1 MKFIH
6 VFTQELKNKLLQ
18 NEFELLVET
27 NDFFIFKN
35 NPIIKFNF
43 NELDK
48 KQFIF
53 SNKMIF

>member
-6 VFTQELKNKLLQ
+6 CFNQELKNKLLQ
-18 NEFELLVET
+18 NGFKLLVST
-27 NDFFIFKN
+27 DSLFIFEN
-35 NPIIKFNF
+35 SSSISFDFNQ
-43 NELDK
+43 LDK

>member
-6 VFTQELKNKLLQ
+6 CFNEGLKNKLLQ
-18 NEFELLVET
+18 NGFKLLVST
-27 NDFFIFKN
+27 DNLFIFEN
-35 NPIIKFNF
+35 SPSLSFDFNQ
-43 NELDK
+43 LDK

>member
-6 VFTQELKNKLLQ
+6 CFDSELKDKLIQNGFKLLVSTDS
-18 NEFELLVET
+18 L
-27 NDFFIFKN
+27 FIFEN
-35 NPIIKFNF
+35 SSSISFDFNQ
-43 NELDK
+43 LDK

>member
-6 VFTQELKNKLLQ
+6 CFNEGLKNKLLK
-18 NEFELLVET
+18 NGFKLLVST
-27 NDFFIFKN
+27 DSLFIFEN
-35 NPIIKFNF
+35 SSSISFDFNQ
-43 NELDK
+43 LDK

>member
-6 VFTQELKNKLLQ
+6 CFNQELKNKLLQ
-18 NEFELLVET
+18 NGFKLLVST
-27 NDFFIFKN
+27 DSLFIFEN
-35 NPIIKFNF
+35 SPSLSFDFNQ
-43 NELDK
+43 LDK

>member
-6 VFTQELKNKLLQ
+6 CFNQELKDKLIQNGFKLLVSTDS
-18 NEFELLVET
+18 L
-27 NDFFIFKN
+27 FIFEN
-35 NPIIKFNF
+35 SSSISFDFNQ
-43 NELDK
+43 LDK